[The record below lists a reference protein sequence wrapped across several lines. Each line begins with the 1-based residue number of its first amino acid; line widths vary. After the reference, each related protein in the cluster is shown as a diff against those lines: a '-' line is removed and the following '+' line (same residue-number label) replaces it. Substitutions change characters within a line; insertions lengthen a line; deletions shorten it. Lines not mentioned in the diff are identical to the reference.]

1 MASITFY
8 DTTVYSQD
16 VVGFAKERGAKI
28 TFEEDY
34 EEETLTLT
42 APTRQEL
49 FDFVVA
55 WEVEIGGGPS
65 IDEEEIM
72 ELIED

>member
-1 MASITFY
+1 MATITFY

-34 EEETLTLT
+34 EMETLTLT

-55 WEVEIGGGPS
+55 WEVETGGPS